1 MTIKDLIQVYDF
13 NEVMSVVKDMFPGT
27 EKYRNPLQKAYEIL
41 ERLQPVSSK
50 KKIVYQLIVD
60 PESGE
65 SFMGAPDDSFRSSWD
80 VLLGKTIIREKD
92 IDLTDIEVLANS
104 LVNLCFLGKYPKEFE
119 EAHQQ
124 LVKG

>member
-1 MTIKDLIQVYDF
+1 MTIKDLIQAYDF
-13 NEVMSVVKDMFPGT
+13 DEVMSVVKDMFPGT
-27 EKYRNPLQKAYEIL
+27 EKFRKPLQKAYEIL
-41 ERLQPVSSK
+41 EHLPSVSSK
-50 KKIVYQLIVD
+50 KKIVYQLIED

-65 SFMGAPDDSFRSSWD
+65 SFMGAQDDCFRSTWD

-92 IDLTDIEVLANS
+92 IDLTDIEILANS